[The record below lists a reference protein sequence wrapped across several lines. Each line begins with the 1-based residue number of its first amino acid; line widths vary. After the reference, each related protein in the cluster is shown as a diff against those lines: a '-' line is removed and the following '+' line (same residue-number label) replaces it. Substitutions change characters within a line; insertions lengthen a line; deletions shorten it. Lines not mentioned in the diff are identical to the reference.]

1 VAAMLEA
8 LAMQFEAGHQ
18 TTVDSKADKAS

>member
-1 VAAMLEA
+1 MLEA